1 MLHVAVVL
9 WFLVLIG
16 VTEVFNRQIEMLIL
30 GAAGVR
36 QACVVVD
43 GVVSSA
49 FVTSL
54 PAVEPFLHRLV

>member
-1 MLHVAVVL
+1 MLAVVL
-9 WFLVLIG
+9 WFPALIG
-16 VTEVFNRQIEMLIL
+16 ATAIFNRQIEVLML

-36 QACVVVD
+36 QACVVDD
-43 GVVSSA
+43 GVVSWA